1 MALRQPTSL
10 LASSSRLVAS
20 RTSFICASCTR
31 QARHATTDAFTP
43 EAPATPTPAQAVARV
58 PKPTPFVPNA
68 ETFLKL
74 IGRQLSSHASKFSSW
89 EEMFTMSSAQL
100 KARGLEPPR
109 ARKYFLRWREKFRRG
124 DYGIGGD
131 LTHVS
136 NGTAEL
142 RVCEVPSLPTSI
154 GSAVNEAQKGSE
166 AAFASTMHTPG
177 FTKLVLNVPQGA
189 KTYQLG
195 KGQKTTDLKKPQ
207 GVTLKEGHIIA
218 GSYVMPLAGSN
229 GSAATISVTEGMWED
244 TRGHKVHGGER
255 RRAET
260 LHKMRVAESK
270 KARR

>member
-1 MALRQPTSL
+1 ML
-10 LASSSRLVAS
+10 
-20 RTSFICASCTR
+20 
-31 QARHATTDAFTP
+31 
-43 EAPATPTPAQAVARV
+43 TPAQAARV
-58 PKPTPFVPNA
+58 PKPTPFVPDA

-74 IGRQLSSHASKFSSW
+74 IGRSLSSHASKFSSW
-89 EEMFTMSSAQL
+89 EEMFTLSSAQL

-131 LTHVS
+131 LKHVS

-142 RVCEVPSLPTSI
+142 RVCEVPSLPEKERPAKSV
-154 GSAVNEAQKGSE
+154 GEAQTG
-166 AAFASTMHTPG
+166 AVTGQAGFASTMHTPG
-177 FTKLVLNVPQGA
+177 FTKLVLNVPQGS

-195 KGQKTTDLKKPQ
+195 TGQKTTDLKKPQ
-207 GVTLKEGHIIA
+207 GVTLREGHIIA
-218 GSYVMPLAGSN
+218 GSYVMPLGGSN

-244 TRGHKVHGGER
+244 RRGHKVHGGER